1 MISNDAILPPSSSK
15 KNRRSTGLPGKFPTR
30 WLVTTVFP
38 SFSSHAKGSLVYSYF
53 ADASVFHSLIAAR
66 PLWVCPS
73 SFTTAFGFWQAERF
87 CCWLCLFHIRV
98 LSRWCGSVLSNCWNC
113 PAINHKLAAGDGGSS
128 VRCQKGD
135 EFCDFVRFVRTTQ
148 GNTAEHV
155 HQLLPGGRV
164 VAFVFVGHSLDHS
177 GGRIGFNE
185 AG

>member
-1 MISNDAILPPSSSK
+1 WQVE
-15 KNRRSTGLPGKFPTR
+15 RSC
-30 WLVTTVFP
+30 
-38 SFSSHAKGSLVYSYF
+38 Y
-53 ADASVFHSLIAAR
+53 
-66 PLWVCPS
+66 
-73 SFTTAFGFWQAERF
+73 
-87 CCWLCLFHIRV
+87 LFHIRV
-98 LSRWCGSVLSNCWNC
+98 LSLWCIFCLLSNRWNC

-135 EFCDFVRFVRTTQ
+135 EFCVFIRPVRTTQ

-185 AG
+185 TG